1 MREEGWVCV
10 CVERYD
16 LTGRTQRHADQL
28 ALVLSL
34 PFFSYY
40 RFLPHIKWILF
51 FMFHNVQHFQFY
63 TQKVDVCLGGTG
75 CEPRKQHS
83 MPD

>member
-1 MREEGWVCV
+1 MREEGWV

-28 ALVLSL
+28 ALALSL
-34 PFFSYY
+34 PVFSYY
-40 RFLPHIKWILF
+40 RFLLHIKWILI
-51 FMFHNVQHFQFY
+51 FMFHNVQHFHFWIY

-75 CEPRKQHS
+75 CEPQKQRS